1 MIKMITFRVRIGDSR
16 IFSSS
21 YWLTMPPEFNTE
33 FQQWMEES
41 IGSDFSTINEYKN
54 VRTSDRRGAGNRGGW
69 ERKPVIMNFD
79 FHKDEAAILF
89 KMKWHDSILD

>member
-1 MIKMITFRVRIGDSR
+1 MITFRVRIGDSR

-21 YWLTMPPEFNTE
+21 FWLTIPPEFNEE

-41 IGSDFSTINEYKN
+41 IGSDYRTINEYKN

-69 ERKPVIMNFD
+69 ERKPIIMNFD
-79 FHKDEAAILF
+79 FHNDAAAILF